1 MGPNPC
7 SVSCLCA
14 PCQLTWDFEM
24 VERTIVTEAMYL
36 SPASDETP
44 LISREGEVVLL
55 LGWLFREG
63 RGGTDSGR
71 TSHP

>member
-1 MGPNPC
+1 
-7 SVSCLCA
+7 
-14 PCQLTWDFEM
+14 M